1 MIIAQSI
8 ATAHANTTD
17 VKQPTRSLSVLL
29 LLPRVQLAIFAALI
43 FQTVM
48 TILSVMAPL
57 YMDHNHH
64 GRDSI
69 SLVIAMHTLGM
80 YGLSAVT
87 GYLIDRFG
95 GIRMLSVGGM
105 VLIMSAVLSPLS
117 TDQYV
122 LAVTLF
128 LLGLGSNFGYVAS
141 SSLLSETLRGPERVR
156 VQGINDSLVFLVAG
170 FGSLAAGP
178 LFAWGG
184 YVAVS
189 YVGIAI
195 TVGLFA
201 MISWLGRPQVEQ
213 VAPHTQ

>member
-1 MIIAQSI
+1 MIIAQSV
-8 ATAHANTTD
+8 ATVDANMPK
-17 VKQPTRSLSVLL
+17 VKQPTRSLPELL
-29 LLPRVQLAIFAALI
+29 MLPRVQLAVIGALVS
-43 FQTVM
+43 QTVM
-48 TILSVMAPL
+48 VILSVMAPL

-95 GIRMLSVGGM
+95 GIRMLSLGGM
-105 VLIMSAVLSPLS
+105 VLVMSAILSPLS

-122 LAVTLF
+122 LAATLF
-128 LLGLGSNFGYVAS
+128 LLGLGWNFGYVAS
-141 SSLLSETLRGPERVR
+141 SSLLSDALRGPERVR

-189 YVGIAI
+189 YVGIAL
-195 TVGLFA
+195 TVALFA
-201 MISWLGRPQVEQ
+201 MISWLGKPQVEQ
-213 VAPHTQ
+213 VVPRI

>member
-1 MIIAQSI
+1 
-8 ATAHANTTD
+8 
-17 VKQPTRSLSVLL
+17 
-29 LLPRVQLAIFAALI
+29 
-43 FQTVM
+43 
-48 TILSVMAPL
+48 MAPL

-64 GRDSI
+64 GRDAI

-105 VLIMSAVLSPLS
+105 VLIMSAILSPLS
-117 TDQYV
+117 TDQYI
-122 LAVTLF
+122 LAATLF
-128 LLGLGSNFGYVAS
+128 LLGLGWNFGYVAS
-141 SSLLSETLRGPERVR
+141 SSLLSRALRGPERVR

-184 YVAVS
+184 YVFVS
-189 YVGIAI
+189 YAGIALTI
-195 TVGLFA
+195 GLFA
-201 MISWLGRPQVEQ
+201 VISWLGRPQVEQ
-213 VAPHTQ
+213 VATSA

>member
-1 MIIAQSI
+1 MIIAQSV
-8 ATAHANTTD
+8 ATVDANMPK
-17 VKQPTRSLSVLL
+17 VKQPTRSLPELL
-29 LLPRVQLAIFAALI
+29 MLPRVQLAVIGALVS
-43 FQTVM
+43 QTVM
-48 TILSVMAPL
+48 VILSVMAPL

-95 GIRMLSVGGM
+95 GIRMLSLGGM
-105 VLIMSAVLSPLS
+105 VLVMSAILSPLS

-122 LAVTLF
+122 LAATLF
-128 LLGLGSNFGYVAS
+128 LLGLGWNFGYVAS
-141 SSLLSETLRGPERVR
+141 SSLLSDALRGPERVR

-189 YVGIAI
+189 YVGIAL
-195 TVGLFA
+195 TVALFA
-201 MISWLGRPQVEQ
+201 MISWLGKPQIEQ
-213 VAPHTQ
+213 VVPRI